1 MSKLRYTPANIRTGA
16 NSPLGI
22 GRASV
27 HLFAENGAKAIFM
40 CDFNDSHFE
49 AHKRELK
56 QLYPN
61 VDIHTRRF
69 DASDEASVKKVVE
82 EALRN
87 YGRLD
92 VFFANAGISS
102 GTKLFTDT
110 TDDEFMK
117 VMKVNSL
124 RFVSYRVPSHKGC
137 S

>member
-1 MSKLRYTPANIRTGA
+1 MRYPGPLNIVSKAQSLNIGA

-22 GRASV
+22 GRAAV

-49 AHKRELK
+49 THKRELK
-56 QLYPN
+56 ALYPG
-61 VDIHTRRF
+61 VDVHTRRF
-69 DASDEASVKKVVE
+69 DASDEPSVQRVVQ
-82 EALRN
+82 EAVQN

-102 GTKLFTDT
+102 GTGLFTET
-110 TDDEFMK
+110 TDDEFMR

-124 RFVSYRVPSHKGC
+124 R
-137 S
+137 